1 MKRFAFSM
9 QKILDI
15 REFTER
21 QAQIELGR
29 AVAEVN
35 RINGELDAVAQEK
48 HRMIHQKQQEM
59 TLNDFVVREN
69 YMKRLE
75 LTKERLLE
83 ELAAAQLVVDEKRAV
98 FTEAMKQRK
107 ILSNLREKQYLQYKK
122 DALKIEENAVDDMV
136 TSRHGLKENF

>member
-1 MKRFAFSM
+1 MKRFSFSL

-15 REFTER
+15 REFAER

-35 RINGELDAVAQEK
+35 RINSDLEAVAQEK
-48 HRMIHQKQQEM
+48 LRMIHLKQQEM

-83 ELAAAQLVVDEKRAV
+83 ELAAAQLVVDEKREIFA
-98 FTEAMKQRK
+98 EALKQRK
-107 ILSNLREKQYLQYKK
+107 ILSNLRDKQYAQYKK
-122 DALKIEENAVDDMV
+122 DALVAEDNAVDDMV
-136 TSRHGLKENF
+136 TSRFGRAI

>member
-1 MKRFAFSM
+1 MKRFSFSL

-15 REFTER
+15 REFAER

-35 RINGELDAVAQEK
+35 RINSDLEAVAQEK
-48 HRMIHQKQQEM
+48 IRMIHQKPQEM

-83 ELAAAQLVVDEKRAV
+83 DLAAAQLVVDEKREIFA
-98 FTEAMKQRK
+98 EALKQRK
-107 ILSNLREKQYLQYKK
+107 ILSNLRDKQYAQYKK
-122 DALKIEENAVDDMV
+122 DALVAEDNAVDDMV
-136 TSRHGLKENF
+136 TARHGRAI

>member
-35 RINGELDAVAQEK
+35 RINGELEAVAQEK

-83 ELAAAQLVVDEKRAV
+83 ELAAAQLVVDEKRVV